1 MEKPNTLH
9 LFTMSYP
16 NGNSESFVENEVN
29 YLALKF
35 KKIYIYPSTGDSVQ
49 RNIPSN
55 VTVMNLDSDKIKVS
69 ALKVMLKNIG
79 LVINVHFKEL
89 IHSSKKITYI
99 KHLREFNSRL
109 LKGIVIADK
118 INTMSV
124 NNDIFYSFWMNEN
137 ALALAVLKY
146 RKKIDHFVFRA
157 NGFDL
162 YDVQAKYQ
170 YIPFRPFI
178 FKQADKMFAVAKK
191 GSDYMKSFN
200 VCPEKITYSYFGTND
215 LGVSVFNPNEKF
227 TIFTCSDLRK
237 IKRVDAMV
245 DILSFIKFPVKWIHH
260 GNKGDNEKV
269 FYEKLKQLSSNVE
282 FILHERKENYGDVLQ
297 FFKQNHFN
305 LFVLLSSIEGLP
317 VSLIEAMSF
326 GIPLLAT
333 DVGGVSE
340 VINENNGILIECD
353 FKPNQVAEKITQFLQ
368 SEKNTPT
375 FRKKVRT
382 DWENRFSATKNYEN
396 FYLNLINYELS

>member
-1 MEKPNTLH
+1 
-9 LFTMSYP
+9 MSYP
-16 NGNSESFVENEVN
+16 NGNDESFVETEVK
-29 YLALKF
+29 YLAPKF
-35 KKIYIYPSTGDSVQ
+35 KKIYIYPSIGGSTQ
-49 RNIPSN
+49 RNIPAN
-55 VTVMNLDSDKIKVS
+55 VSVVNLNSDKIKVS
-69 ALKVMLKNIG
+69 ALKVLLGNIG
-79 LVINVHFKEL
+79 LVIYVHFKEL
-89 IHSSKKITYI
+89 MNSPKKSTYI
-99 KHLREFNSRL
+99 KHIREFNSRL
-109 LKGIVIADK
+109 LKGISIADK
-118 INTMSV
+118 IDTIDTTSV
-124 NNDIFYSFWMNEN
+124 GNDVFYSFWMNEN

-146 RKKIDHFVFRA
+146 RKKIEHFVFRA

-191 GSDYMKSFN
+191 GSDYMRSFN
-200 VCPEKITYSYFGTND
+200 VCPEKITYSYFGTGD
-215 LGVSVFNPNEKF
+215 LGVSVFDPNEKF

-237 IKRVDAMV
+237 IKRVDAMI

-260 GNKGDNEKV
+260 GDKGDSEKV
-269 FYEKLKQLSSNVE
+269 FYEKLKQLPPNVE
-282 FILHERKENYGDVLQ
+282 FVLHERKENYSDVLQ
-297 FFKQNHFN
+297 FFKKNHFN

-340 VINENNGILIECD
+340 VINESNGVLIERD
-353 FKPNQVAEKITQFLQ
+353 FNPNEVAEKIIQFSQ
-368 SEKNTPT
+368 SEKNTPA
-375 FRKKVRT
+375 FRKTVRT